1 MKVSADASLK
11 FCLKSF
17 CIFLQCFFGICGRDK
32 YIMNNAVILAGG
44 QGKRMKSDIPKPMF
58 KVLGEPMLE
67 WVIKAC
73 EEAGLEK
80 LCIVKGFMSEIIDEY
95 LGGRYETVLQSER
108 LGTGHAVMQAVPFMK
123 ENSGNTL
130 VLCGDAPFIDA
141 DTIRKSLELH
151 MSEGNSITVITAKID
166 DPKGY
171 GRIVRGDNGITSIV
185 EEKDA
190 SVSQREIN
198 EVNSGAYW
206 FKTDDLIEYL
216 GELTQN
222 NSQGEYYLTDSVFIA
237 LNKGRRVDAF
247 VSKNPN
253 VVKGAND
260 RRGLLELNTIAR
272 MAVIDKHL
280 DNGVE
285 FNCIDGVVIGR
296 DVTIEPGTEIMAG
309 THLRGNTKIGR
320 DCRIGPNCI
329 IDDCD
334 IKDGVSLNYVQAF
347 KSTIDAGVKIGPW
360 VHIRPGSHIKSGVK
374 IGDFVEIKNSVIGEG
389 TAVAHLTYV
398 GDSDVGKKVNFGCG
412 TVTVNYDG
420 IVKSRCVIGDNCF
433 IGCNTNLVAP
443 VKLGKAVYTA
453 AGTTIT
459 RDIPDYALAI
469 DRGTVKVKEGY
480 SLVKLKN
487 RLEK

>member
-1 MKVSADASLK
+1 
-11 FCLKSF
+11 
-17 CIFLQCFFGICGRDK
+17 
-32 YIMNNAVILAGG
+32 MNNAVILAGG
-44 QGKRMKSDIPKPMF
+44 QGKRMKADIPKPMF
-58 KVLGEPMLE
+58 KVLEEPMLE

-73 EEAGLEK
+73 EEAELSN
-80 LCIVKGFMSEIIDEY
+80 LCIVKGYMAEKIDEY
-95 LGGRYETVLQSER
+95 LNGRYETVLQSER
-108 LGTGHAVMQAVPFMK
+108 LGTGHAVMQAVPFMEK
-123 ENSGNTL
+123 NGVGNTL
-130 VLCGDAPFIDA
+130 VLCGDAPFIDSE
-141 DTIRKSLELH
+141 TIKKSLELH
-151 MSEGNSITVITAKID
+151 EKEDNSITVITAEID
-166 DPKGY
+166 EPKGY
-171 GRIVRGDNGITSIV
+171 GRIVRGESGITSIV

-190 SVSQREIN
+190 TAAQREIK

-206 FKTDDLIEYL
+206 FKTSDLIEYL

-237 LNKGRRVDAF
+237 LNKGRNVNAYI
-247 VSKNPN
+247 SENPN
-253 VVKGAND
+253 VVLGAND
-260 RRGLLELNTIAR
+260 RKGLLALNTAAR
-272 MAVIDKHL
+272 MAVIEKHL
-280 DNGVE
+280 ENGVE
-285 FNCIDGVVIGR
+285 FNCIDGIVIGR
-296 DVTIEPGTEIMAG
+296 DVEIEAGTEIMAG
-309 THLRGNTKIGR
+309 THLRGKTKIGK

-374 IGDFVEIKNSVIGEG
+374 IGDFVEIKNSTIGEG

-420 IVKSRCVIGDNCF
+420 IVKSRCEIGDNCF
-433 IGCNTNLVAP
+433 IGCNTNLIAP

-459 RDIPDYALAI
+459 RDVPDYALAI
-469 DRGTVKVKEGY
+469 DRGVVKIKEGY
-480 SLVKLKN
+480 SLTKLKK
-487 RLEK
+487 RLEKA

>member
-1 MKVSADASLK
+1 
-11 FCLKSF
+11 
-17 CIFLQCFFGICGRDK
+17 
-32 YIMNNAVILAGG
+32 MNNAVILAGG
-44 QGKRMKSDIPKPMF
+44 QGKRMKADIPKPMF

-67 WVIKAC
+67 WVISAC
-73 EEAGLEK
+73 EDAGLSE
-80 LCIVKGFMSEIIDEY
+80 LCIVKGFMSEYIDEY
-95 LGGRYETVLQSER
+95 LNGRYETALQSER
-108 LGTGHAVMQAVPFMK
+108 LGTGHAVMQATDFLK
-123 ENSGNTL
+123 KNSDGNTL
-130 VLCGDAPFIDA
+130 VLCGDAPFIDSE
-141 DTIRKSLELH
+141 TIKNSLTLH
-151 MSEGNSITVITAKID
+151 TQEKNSVTVITARLD
-166 DPKGY
+166 DPFGY
-171 GRIVRGDNGITSIV
+171 GRIVRSENGVEAIV
-185 EEKDA
+185 EEKETD
-190 SVSQREIN
+190 SEQKKIN

-206 FKTDDLIEYL
+206 FRTSDLLEYL
-216 GELTQN
+216 DLLDCKN
-222 NSQGEYYLTDSVFIA
+222 KQGEYYLTDCISIA
-237 LNKGRRVDAF
+237 VGKGRRVNAY
-247 VSKNPN
+247 VSENAD
-253 VVKGAND
+253 VVMGAND
-260 RRGLLELNTIAR
+260 RRGLLQLNTIAR

-285 FNCIDGVVIGR
+285 FNCIDGVVIER
-296 DVTIEPGTEIMAG
+296 NVKIEAGTEIMAG
-309 THLRGNTKIGR
+309 THLRGNTIIGK

-374 IGDFVEIKNSVIGEG
+374 IGDFVEIKNSTIGEG

-420 IVKSRCVIGDNCF
+420 IVKSRCEIGDNCF

-459 RDIPDYALAI
+459 RDVPDYALAI
-469 DRGTVKVKEGY
+469 DRGVTTIKEGY
-480 SLVKLKN
+480 SLRKLKDK
-487 RLEK
+487 L